1 MSPAAARRDRWH
13 ISIPSIGRCAPVKHP
28 VTSPAMRSGVDAA
41 SHAPAVLLTERE
53 REVADLVAAGLTN
66 GEISERLGITF
77 ATAKW
82 HVSQVLAKLDVQH
95 REDVRPR
102 LNALSEPPPRRP
114 RWNWLIP
121 SFGSWKA
128 LGPAAAALPIA
139 GITAITVVALV
150 ATGGPRQVAQQPGP
164 TAAPPGMSHDIDA
177 SGNAP
182 PPIVYQG
189 EVLPTGP
196 GRCDYSGRD
205 LTGLWAS
212 DQDLSGCN
220 FSNAD
225 LEAALLNGANLT
237 GANLE
242 GALLRGAS
250 MAGVSFAGANLRNA
264 TLHNA
269 ILQGVDF
276 IDADLTG
283 ADFNNAIVSANWR
296 GATCPDGLPADD
308 RGGTCVGTPGV
319 EYLPVSR
326 SVEAS
331 RQLAATHQPAPDFVL
346 RDSKDLATTHT
357 LSGYRGKPVVL
368 VWYVSWCGGQ
378 CLTTL
383 MSLQEAQATVG
394 DRITILAVNLRE
406 SPAVANA
413 ALEAV
418 AATLPVALD
427 EDGSAGWSYGV
438 IGAPST
444 FLIDAEGI
452 VREFRFGTLTSPDLA
467 GLLASVGVQ
476 Y

>member
-1 MSPAAARRDRWH
+1 MTH
-13 ISIPSIGRCAPVKHP
+13 
-28 VTSPAMRSGVDAA
+28 GVDTA
-41 SHAPAVLLTERE
+41 SSLREVPLTERE
-53 REVADLVAAGLTN
+53 RQVADLLGQGLTN
-66 GEISERLGITF
+66 GEIADRLGITF
-77 ATAKW
+77 STAKW

-102 LNALSEPPPRRP
+102 LNSLSEPPTRRP

-121 SFGSWKA
+121 SLGSWKA

-150 ATGGPRQVAQQPGP
+150 ATGGPRQVAQQPSP
-164 TAAPPGMSHDIDA
+164 TATSPGVSHTVAASSSTAPPIL
-177 SGNAP
+177 
-182 PPIVYQG
+182 YQG

-220 FSNAD
+220 FSDAD
-225 LEAALLNGANLT
+225 LEAAQLNGANLT

-250 MAGVSFAGANLRNA
+250 MAGVDFGGANLRNA

-269 ILQGVDF
+269 ILQGVNF
-276 IDADLTG
+276 TDADLSG
-283 ADFNNAIVSANWR
+283 ADLNNAIVSANWR

-319 EYLPVSR
+319 EHLPVTR

-331 RQLAATHQPAPDFVL
+331 RQLAATQQLAPDFVL
-346 RDSKDLATTHT
+346 RDARDPAATHA
-357 LSGYRGKPVVL
+357 LSAYGGKPAVL
-368 VWYVSWCGGQ
+368 VWYVSWCGGP

-383 MSLQEAQATVG
+383 VALQEAQATVG
-394 DRITILAVNLRE
+394 DRVTILAVNLRE
-406 SPAVANA
+406 SPAVATA
-413 ALEAV
+413 ALDAV
-418 AATLPVALD
+418 GVALPIAL
-427 EDGSAGWSYGV
+427 DGNGSVAWDYGV
-438 IGAPST
+438 IDAPST
-444 FLIDAEGI
+444 FAIDGEGI
-452 VREFRFGTLTSPDLA
+452 VREFRFGALTRPDLA
-467 GLLASVGVQ
+467 GLLASVGIQ